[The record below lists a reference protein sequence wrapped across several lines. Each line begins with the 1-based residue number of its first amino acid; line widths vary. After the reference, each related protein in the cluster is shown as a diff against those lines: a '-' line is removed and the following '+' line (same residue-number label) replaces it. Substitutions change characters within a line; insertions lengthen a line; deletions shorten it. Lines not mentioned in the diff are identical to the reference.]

1 MRALVALHC
10 GSQGLWLMVA
20 ELKSSLREQPRL
32 QATQP
37 EEGNFV
43 FNSLLSVFCLILSSR
58 VDELIDR
65 GYIFGLVLIQMKPD
79 T

>member
-1 MRALVALHC
+1 MRAPLALHC